1 MYNIDK
7 KEIIRTFKLFYT
19 GGSSMKKIRNILA
32 MLMVFVMLV
41 AVMPM
46 NVFADG
52 ETAGPANN
60 ENTPEVTEIKE
71 VEITA
76 TNAEE
81 LKAGNNI
88 TNPTFAVKDDKATVT
103 LVKWYKGAEVAGEK
117 FEEGSY
123 TYTFTIAPKGKNA
136 KFADNLTVTLN
147 GAAVTA
153 TEVAGEK
160 VYKSPALE
168 AKKATTTGDDTDQ
181 DKLAKAKEEAKAT
194 VNALKNLTPEEKKG
208 FTDRIDAVTEIDK
221 INPIVEEANKKAAE
235 NKKALDEA
243 IDKAKKEI
251 ENDKTLTEEQKKAA
265 IEAIDKAKTPEEVKK
280 AVEDAKKPKP
290 TPVTT
295 VKVVTIGNGTASV
308 DNEYATKGQ
317 TVKVTAT
324 PYSGYAVA
332 RVYLEYNG
340 ITKNINTYYNG
351 YYYDGR
357 YYGRYND
364 YNKYLYVYENSSYYL
379 RKYDSY
385 REFLRHEYPSHYRY
399 YEDYDYW
406 TDRYDYDWYDRYD
419 NYYYKYLDD
428 FRRKYSD
435 IYDNYEEYLR
445 AIHPN
450 HYYNYRYL
458 DRYDY
463 RYHNYRYGYN
473 TSDTFDMPASNVT
486 VYVEFTD
493 AYPYYYDDYYYYR
506 SRRDRKA
513 EEAKA
518 KAEAAKK
525 EEEEAKAKAEA
536 EKQPQIYENKAVISI
551 GSNVLDKV
559 SKNVHT
565 VHEMDTPAYVNG
577 GRVMLPLRYV
587 AEALGLQVSWVPETK
602 TVIIWDLTQRVEIP
616 VKSNR
621 IIVNGITYTSDVKPE
636 IKSSRT
642 MLPIANI
649 ARALGLV
656 DGSDIYWDQYNKQ
669 VTLTR
674 KVLSK

>member
-1 MYNIDK
+1 
-7 KEIIRTFKLFYT
+7 
-19 GGSSMKKIRNILA
+19 MKKIRNILA
-32 MLMVFVMLV
+32 LLMVVVMLV

-46 NVFADG
+46 NVFAKDG
-52 ETAGPANN
+52 EPAPGDG
-60 ENTPEVTEIKE
+60 TPVVSKEEPGKEEPGKEEPGKEEPGKEEPGKEEPGKEEPKKVVKFTVTFDTNGKGKIDPVE
-71 VEITA
+71 VESGKTVAAPNPAPKAEGFKFEGWFEDDKLTKAYDFETAVTKSITLYA
-76 TNAEE
+76 KWSKEKPQPKPETKEYTISKAYTNHGSFTVSKSKA
-81 LKAGNNI
+81 KAGETI
-88 TNPTFAVKDDKATVT
+88 TVT
-103 LVKWYKGAEVAGEK
+103 
-117 FEEGSY
+117 
-123 TYTFTIAPKGKNA
+123 A
-136 KFADNLTVTLN
+136 K
-147 GAAVTA
+147 
-153 TEVAGEK
+153 
-160 VYKSPALE
+160 
-168 AKKATTTGDDTDQ
+168 
-181 DKLAKAKEEAKAT
+181 
-194 VNALKNLTPEEKKG
+194 
-208 FTDRIDAVTEIDK
+208 
-221 INPIVEEANKKAAE
+221 
-235 NKKALDEA
+235 
-243 IDKAKKEI
+243 
-251 ENDKTLTEEQKKAA
+251 
-265 IEAIDKAKTPEEVKK
+265 
-280 AVEDAKKPKP
+280 
-290 TPVTT
+290 
-295 VKVVTIGNGTASV
+295 
-308 DNEYATKGQ
+308 
-317 TVKVTAT
+317 

-332 RVYLEYNG
+332 RVYLKYAG

-428 FRRKYSD
+428 YNRYYSD
-435 IYDNYEEYLR
+435 RYATYEDYLKVYHYPHYRDYYDY
-445 AIHPN
+445 
-450 HYYNYRYL
+450 
-458 DRYDY
+458 RYDY

-473 TSDTFDMPASNVT
+473 TSDTFDMPASDVT

-506 SRRDRKA
+506 YRRDRKA

-536 EKQPQIYENKAVISI
+536 EKLPQIYENKAVISI

-565 VHEMDTPAYVNG
+565 VHQMDAPAYVNG

-636 IKSSRT
+636 IKNERT

-649 ARALGLV
+649 ARALGLI
-656 DGSDIYWDQYNKQ
+656 DGSDIIWDQYNKQ

>member
-7 KEIIRTFKLFYT
+7 KEIIRTFKLFYM
-19 GGSSMKKIRNILA
+19 GGSSMKKFRNILSLA
-32 MLMVFVMLV
+32 LVFIMLIGL
-41 AVMPM
+41 MPM
-46 NVFADG
+46 NVFA
-52 ETAGPANN
+52 EPA
-60 ENTPEVTEIKE
+60 TEPATQTDPAPATHN
-71 VEITA
+71 ITIVAKNGSVIASVNGVSA
-76 TNAEE
+76 TKAEENAE
-81 LKAGNNI
+81 
-88 TNPTFAVKDDKATVT
+88 VT
-103 LVKWYKGAEVAGEK
+103 LVATADDGYEFDSYKVTGAEVTVSGGK
-117 FEEGSY
+117 F
-123 TYTFTIAPKGKNA
+123 TMPA
-136 KFADNLTVTLN
+136 ADIT
-147 GAAVTA
+147 VTA
-153 TEVAGEK
+153 TFKKTLDTVKKEAKEAVDNLPNLSKEEKDGFKNEIDKLGSVEAVNAKLGEATTKSTENAKAKADAEKKALEDVKKAAKAEVDKLEKLSQEDKDKFKKAIDDAADKAGVDK
-160 VYKSPALE
+160 ALE
-168 AKKATTTGDDTDQ
+168 A
-181 DKLAKAKEEAKAT
+181 AKAKA
-194 VNALKNLTPEEKKG
+194 
-208 FTDRIDAVTEIDK
+208 
-221 INPIVEEANKKAAE
+221 NP
-235 NKKALDEA
+235 
-243 IDKAKKEI
+243 
-251 ENDKTLTEEQKKAA
+251 T
-265 IEAIDKAKTPEEVKK
+265 
-280 AVEDAKKPKP
+280 KP

-332 RVYLEYNG
+332 RVYLKYND

-364 YNKYLYVYENSSYYL
+364 YYKYLNEFNNSNYH
-379 RKYDSY
+379 SY
-385 REFLRHEYPSHYRY
+385 REFLRHEYPRHYRY

-428 FRRKYSD
+428 FRRNYSYR
-435 IYDNYEEYLR
+435 YDSYEEYLR
-445 AIHPN
+445 AKHSE

-463 RYHNYRYGYN
+463 RFYNYRYGY
-473 TSDTFDMPASNVT
+473 TTTDSFEMPASDVT

-506 SRRDRKA
+506 SRRDKEA

-518 KAEAAKK
+518 KKEAAKK
-525 EEEEAKAKAEA
+525 EEEAKAKAEA
-536 EKQPQIYENKAVISI
+536 EKLPQVYENKAVIAI

-565 VHEMDTPAYVNG
+565 VHQMDAPAYVNG

-587 AEALGLQVSWVPETK
+587 SEALGLQVSWVPETK

-636 IKSSRT
+636 IKNERT

-649 ARALGLV
+649 ARALGLI
-656 DGSDIYWDQYNKQ
+656 DGSDIVWDQYNKQ

>member
-1 MYNIDK
+1 MPDADVTVNATFEEDK
-7 KEIIRTFKLFYT
+7 KPGETTGHNIIIKATNGTVTAKVGEASATKAEKDAEVTLTINPNEGYKLKEIKATNGNDEVTLTKKSETERTFK
-19 GGSSMKKIRNILA
+19 
-32 MLMVFVMLV
+32 
-41 AVMPM
+41 MPD
-46 NVFADG
+46 AD
-52 ETAGPANN
+52 
-60 ENTPEVTEIKE
+60 V
-71 VEITA
+71 
-76 TNAEE
+76 
-81 LKAGNNI
+81 
-88 TNPTFAVKDDKATVT
+88 
-103 LVKWYKGAEVAGEK
+103 
-117 FEEGSY
+117 
-123 TYTFTIAPKGKNA
+123 
-136 KFADNLTVTLN
+136 
-147 GAAVTA
+147 
-153 TEVAGEK
+153 
-160 VYKSPALE
+160 
-168 AKKATTTGDDTDQ
+168 
-181 DKLAKAKEEAKAT
+181 T
-194 VNALKNLTPEEKKG
+194 VNATFEE
-208 FTDRIDAVTEIDK
+208 D
-221 INPIVEEANKKAAE
+221 
-235 NKKALDEA
+235 
-243 IDKAKKEI
+243 
-251 ENDKTLTEEQKKAA
+251 
-265 IEAIDKAKTPEEVKK
+265 
-280 AVEDAKKPKP
+280 KKPDTKPDKKP
-290 TPVTT
+290 TKTIN
-295 VKVVTIGNGTASV
+295 VVTIGNGTASV
-308 DNEYATKGQ
+308 DNEYATYGD
-317 TVKVTAT
+317 TVKVTAK

-332 RVYLEYNG
+332 RVYLKYNN

-364 YNKYLYVYENSSYYL
+364 YNKYLDVYENSSYYL

-385 REFLRHEYPSHYRY
+385 REFLRYEYPSHYRY

-406 TDRYDYDWYDRYD
+406 TDRYDYDWYNRYD
-419 NYYYKYLDD
+419 NYYYKYFDD
-428 FRRKYSD
+428 FRRSR
-435 IYDNYEEYLR
+435 YDTYEEYLR
-445 AIHPN
+445 AEHYT
-450 HYYNYRYL
+450 HYRDYYNYRY
-458 DRYDY
+458 DY
-463 RYHNYRYGYN
+463 NWYNRYGY
-473 TSDTFDMPASNVT
+473 TTTDTFEMPASNVT

-536 EKQPQIYENKAVISI
+536 EKQPQIYENKAVIAI

-565 VHEMDTPAYVNG
+565 VHQMDTPAYVKN

-649 ARALGLV
+649 ARALGLI
-656 DGSDIYWDQYNKQ
+656 DGSDIIWDQYNKQ